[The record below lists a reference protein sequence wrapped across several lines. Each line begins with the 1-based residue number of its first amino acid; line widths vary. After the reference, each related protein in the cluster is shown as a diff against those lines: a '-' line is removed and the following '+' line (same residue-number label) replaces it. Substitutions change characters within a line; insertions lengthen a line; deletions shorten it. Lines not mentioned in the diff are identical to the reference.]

1 MKPQQVA
8 AAAGGK
14 KALNLNKMLIC
25 ESTENGPIWTNL
37 YLSLSFSLPPYLFPW
52 DNFVAYIHT
61 LRLRAATYGHIWQL
75 YCLVRG
81 ITIFISIF
89 ICSELNSSLCDLFK
103 ELVQKQILRFL
114 HFFFK
119 YSSILSVSDCEE
131 RIYSWYN
138 FRNGQ
143 KRVRIMNFLQFEL
156 GASFWSMYFGSFE
169 IKFNLNFHF
178 SINEIG
184 ANGTS
189 RGKEPTIW
197 RAYLDDDIW
206 RGLRRH
212 FYK

>member
-37 YLSLSFSLPPYLFPW
+37 PLSTFLSASISLIPW

-61 LRLRAATYGHIWQL
+61 LRLRATTYGHIWQL

-89 ICSELNSSLCDLFK
+89 ICSELNSSLCDLVK

-114 HFFFK
+114 HYFF
-119 YSSILSVSDCEE
+119 
-131 RIYSWYN
+131 
-138 FRNGQ
+138 
-143 KRVRIMNFLQFEL
+143 
-156 GASFWSMYFGSFE
+156 
-169 IKFNLNFHF
+169 
-178 SINEIG
+178 
-184 ANGTS
+184 
-189 RGKEPTIW
+189 
-197 RAYLDDDIW
+197 
-206 RGLRRH
+206 
-212 FYK
+212 